1 MPSINTK
8 LAIHVYLRSLTSNGL
23 CRSDEFKRNDFKI
36 CNLQSRNL
44 PRLKLLS
51 E

>member
-8 LAIHVYLRSLTSNGL
+8 LAIHVYLRCLTSNAL